1 MGPAG
6 KVSWAQF
13 EPCAGGRTDYR
24 WPMRPVLVLLAL
36 VSCVHTPA
44 PAPAP
49 EVVPPGVCDKVDSL
63 TRFPKPQGYPSC
75 SIPAMRQTYKDACDA
90 GKFDACH
97 HLGTCLVA
105 DAMSV
110 ANIKSSRLQTAREVL
125 KVSCAG
131 GLAESCT
138 LRAGAGVELG
148 MKQEATC
155 DDLTRAAQLGDAS
168 ATMSC
173 MASCLSYGQ

>member
-1 MGPAG
+1 M
-6 KVSWAQF
+6 
-13 EPCAGGRTDYR
+13 
-24 WPMRPVLVLLAL
+24 
-36 VSCVHTPA
+36 
-44 PAPAP
+44 
-49 EVVPPGVCDKVDSL
+49 VPPGVCDQNTSL
-63 TRFPKPQGYPSC
+63 SRHPKPQRPPDC
-75 SIPAMRQTYKDACDA
+75 STPAMRQTYKDECDA

-131 GLAESCT
+131 GLAESCS

-148 MKQEATC
+148 MRQEATC
-155 DDLTRAAQLGDAS
+155 DDLTRASQLGDMS
-168 ATMSC
+168 AAMSC
-173 MASCLSYGQ
+173 MASCLGSGS

>member
-1 MGPAG
+1 
-6 KVSWAQF
+6 
-13 EPCAGGRTDYR
+13 
-24 WPMRPVLVLLAL
+24 MRSALVCLAL

-44 PAPAP
+44 TAPAP
-49 EVVPPGVCDKVDSL
+49 EVVPPTVCDQVTSL
-63 TRFPKPQGYPSC
+63 SRQPKPQGAPNC
-75 SIPAMRQTYKDACDA
+75 STPAMRQTYKDACDA

-105 DAMSV
+105 DAMTV

-155 DDLTRAAQLGDAS
+155 DDLTRAAQLGDVGAS
-168 ATMSC
+168 MNC
-173 MASCLSYGQ
+173 MASCLSSGS